1 MTTCTYSFTGAD
13 DQPVVIT
20 GKAAFKDYLL
30 NGGLQQL
37 LPGFGSQAVDLNAKL
52 EQKIF
57 SNFDGAVQEY
67 SALPDTKGGKLLDT
81 DQARELSPEYRADRS
96 LAPKV
101 HEAASAFTQRAFE
114 QRMAEAPDGG
124 LVLFMAGGGG
134 AGKSSAES
142 LLSADMDRAN
152 TILDG
157 TLSSYDKAAKNIQL
171 ALDNNQSV
179 RIVYVYREPV
189 EAMRNGV
196 LTRAMKRGRTVT
208 IDAVV
213 KGHAGS
219 SEVVRKLQDAFGDN
233 PNFLIKVIDNSRGPD
248 GAVVSSLDAV
258 PVVERQGLKEKLQN
272 ATDEEFKAGRISDV
286 VHKSTT
292 APYDT
297 RQGDGGAGQGAGV
310 RPGAGRD
317 VQGRREPGGPQ
328 YSVRTDTP
336 AFKRWFGD
344 SKVVDE
350 NGDPLVVYHGT
361 TGDFSEFRPSR
372 KYGDAYFASESK
384 SYANTMASN
393 KFGKS
398 DGGNV
403 MPLYVSLQNPK
414 VINFKDY
421 DSDAL
426 DSAMTDGSVDG
437 LIAVD
442 ENGVKQ
448 VIVAFSPTQIKSATG
463 NTGEFSPTNPSIL
476 ASQRASQKN
485 PAASRVGN
493 VSASRFERTEALKQA
508 VSDLQEGKIKQDE
521 YNRMVDEL
529 RPVYPYEAVPAITT
543 KEEAT
548 YALANGRGQSEEKAA
563 KYGLPNKELKTG
575 DFAQLRL
582 DIPSYQNHDAWVVS
596 VHTPKSTNTEVQAAY
611 DAGPVV
617 GYESAAALTDAYFGM
632 NQKAAAKIAT
642 GTAKGTIATVF
653 GKWKPISAAAAK
665 VRADA
670 AIKDPAW
677 TQVGMDPFRHS
688 YFYDRDTM
696 RPVLQADEVI
706 QIGPLV
712 LAKNATF
719 SEDNMDVTGSPILF
733 SQRTTETPAFKR
745 WFGDSKVVD
754 ANGDPLVV
762 YHGSV
767 NKGITEFDTARVT
780 TRTAKGDVAGTYFTT
795 DQRAASGYT
804 RPPGATIKTPRG
816 EIVPAYLRIENPL
829 NTTTPIKKY
838 QKQGLSFGDAKRKAL
853 ESLTPE
859 NDGII
864 FDGDGVN
871 PSEYVVFKP
880 TQIKSATGN
889 TGEFSPTNPSI
900 LASQRTGRQ
909 TEGWILSRDET
920 GRFRFGAGAKA
931 YRAVADVA
939 NAVLDKI
946 GMKPVSP
953 ELSRAL
959 RKMKTEIEKAQTL
972 TADVA
977 AKMQE
982 LPEQERQ
989 MISDVIEGELKRG
1002 AKPPKHVLELAAS
1015 LQSIMS
1021 EQSAELVRL
1030 GMLSPEAAG
1039 RWDGKY
1045 LPRFYES
1052 KLGDETKAWAKAVK
1066 GLLSRKRVMQGIKGS
1081 SLKSRG
1087 MFQNVPA
1094 EDLQD
1099 WIDEGWEKR
1108 DDAFDPTVH
1117 DTVMVWRDYTRDER
1131 DDMGEIR
1138 DAMFRFVMGYNKSQR
1153 DIALG
1158 KLYENLAANYA
1169 SRTEK
1174 EGYVQVPN
1182 TVVEDT
1188 TAKIYGKLAGKW
1200 VPKEVLDQLT
1210 VFDSSTQN
1218 DLLKMYL
1225 KGLSMWKE
1233 GKTVLNPVSHANN
1246 ILSNLTMAHFA
1257 GVSYWDAGKYVGAI
1271 RDFVKNDPMVDEAR
1285 EVGLFGGTFNRADL
1299 LNDMPEQLKALAQM
1313 SESKA
1318 AAAVDKTWNA
1328 LAFFLRKPAGKAYE
1342 AEDLFFRYLIYRD
1355 ARNRGMD
1362 PEDAVDYSQQFIFTY
1377 DDLPKG
1383 ARLVRDFAL
1392 PFFSY
1397 TYKVV
1402 PVLARTAL
1410 EHPARYAAPAAALY
1424 TVNAFMYAM
1433 AASLGGGEDED
1444 WWTVIRRY
1452 VTDPEFRDQARAL
1465 EKQEREN
1472 LPPWMKGASATLGTP
1487 KAIRLGM
1494 DDVTNLPLFLD
1505 VSRVF
1510 PGGDLLDANANAG
1523 GVPLLQ
1529 PITPSNPILNTVGA
1543 MIWNKD
1549 PFFGKDIVDKND
1561 TSAEAAAKRGKWLWQ
1576 QFTPAVAVGNY
1587 HWDRA
1592 LNVIANVTGQEVL
1605 GYTGTGKDGLPVQP
1619 GLAAAQTVGI
1629 KMRPVDLEL
1638 SEQINASQ
1646 QKKLIRDMEAE
1657 MRQLDRLES
1666 KGAISGEA
1674 ADKQR
1679 ERQQQKIQNVK
1690 EGLTVEG
1697 KPRE

>member
-37 LPGFGSQAVDLNAKL
+37 LPGFGPQGMDLNAKL

-57 SNFDGAVQEY
+57 SDFDKAVEEY
-67 SALPDTKGGKLLDT
+67 SALPETKSGKLLDT
-81 DQARELSPEYRADRS
+81 DQARELSAEYRADRS

-114 QRMAEAPDGG
+114 QRMAEAPNGG

-134 AGKSSAES
+134 AGKSSAEN

-157 TLSSYDKAAKNIQL
+157 TLSTYDKAAKNVQL

-219 SEVVRKLQDAFGDN
+219 SEVVRKLQTTFGNN
-233 PNFLIKVIDNSRGPD
+233 PNFKIKVIDNSRGPD

-258 PVVERQGLKEKLQN
+258 PVVKREGLKEKLQN
-272 ATDEEFKAGRISDV
+272 ATDEELKAGRISDV

-292 APYDT
+292 APYDASP
-297 RQGDGGAGQGAGV
+297 RDGSAGQGQSV
-310 RPGAGRD
+310 RQGTGRD
-317 VQGRREPGGPQ
+317 VQGRGQLSGPQ
-328 YSVRTDTP
+328 YSVRRD
-336 AFKRWFGD
+336 
-344 SKVVDE
+344 
-350 NGDPLVVYHGT
+350 
-361 TGDFSEFRPSR
+361 
-372 KYGDAYFASESK
+372 
-384 SYANTMASN
+384 
-393 KFGKS
+393 
-398 DGGNV
+398 
-403 MPLYVSLQNPK
+403 
-414 VINFKDY
+414 
-421 DSDAL
+421 
-426 DSAMTDGSVDG
+426 
-437 LIAVD
+437 
-442 ENGVKQ
+442 
-448 VIVAFSPTQIKSATG
+448 
-463 NTGEFSPTNPSIL
+463 
-476 ASQRASQKN
+476 QKN
-485 PAASRVGN
+485 PAASRVAN
-493 VSASRFERTEALKQA
+493 DSASRFERTEALKTA
-508 VSDLQEGKIKQDE
+508 IGDLQEGKITQDE
-521 YNRMVDEL
+521 YNRMVDDL
-529 RPVYPYEAVPAITT
+529 RPVYPYEAVPPVTT
-543 KEEAT
+543 KAEAT
-548 YALANGRGQSEEKAA
+548 FALANGRGQSEEKAA
-563 KYGLPNKELKTG
+563 KYGLPSKELQAG
-575 DFAQLRL
+575 DFTQLRL

-596 VHTPKSTNTEVQAAY
+596 VHTPKSTNTAVQAAY

-617 GYESAAALTDAYFGM
+617 GYESVAALTDAYFGM
-632 NQKAAAKIAT
+632 NQKAAAKIAG

-665 VRADA
+665 TRADA
-670 AIKDPAW
+670 ALKDPAW

-719 SEDNMDVTGSPILF
+719 SEDNKDVTGGQILF
-733 SQRTTETPAFKR
+733 SQRVTETPNFKR

-754 ANGDPLVV
+754 ENGDPLVV
-762 YHGSV
+762 YHGSTG
-767 NKGITEFDTARVT
+767 KGVTEFDTTRIT
-780 TRTAKGDVAGTYFTT
+780 TRSAKGDVAGTYFTA
-795 DQRAASGYT
+795 DQRNASGYT
-804 RPPGATIKTPRG
+804 RPAGATLKTPRG
-816 EIVPAYLRIENPL
+816 EIVSAYLKIENPL
-829 NTTTPIKKY
+829 NTTAAIKKY
-838 QKQGLSFGDAKRKAL
+838 RKQGLPFGDAKRKAL
-853 ESLTPE
+853 EALTSE

-900 LASQRTGRQ
+900 LASQRTTRQ

-959 RKMKTEIEKAQTL
+959 RKMKTEIEKAQNL
-972 TADVA
+972 TVDVA
-977 AKMQE
+977 AKMKE

-1021 EQSAELVRL
+1021 EQTAELVRL
-1030 GMLSPEAAG
+1030 GMLSPQAAG

-1052 KLGDETKAWAKAVK
+1052 KLGEETKAWAKAVK

-1099 WIDEGWEKR
+1099 WLDEGWEKR
-1108 DDAFDPTVH
+1108 DDTFDPAVD

-1158 KLYENLAANYA
+1158 KLYENLAENYA
-1169 SRTEK
+1169 SRTAQD
-1174 EGYVQVPN
+1174 GYVQVPN
-1182 TVVEDT
+1182 TAVEDT
-1188 TAKIYGKLAGKW
+1188 NAKVYGKLAGKW

-1257 GVSYWDAGKYVGAI
+1257 GVSYWDAGKYVGAV
-1271 RDFVKNDPMVDEAR
+1271 RDFVKNDPMIEEAR
-1285 EVGLFGGTFNRADL
+1285 DVGLFGGTFNRSDL

-1328 LAFFLRKPAGKAYE
+1328 LSFFLRKPAGKAYE

-1355 ARNRGMD
+1355 ARKRGMEPD
-1362 PEDAVDYSQQFIFTY
+1362 DAVDYSQQFIFTY

-1383 ARLVRDFAL
+1383 ARLARDFAL

-1424 TVNAFMYAM
+1424 TVNALMYAM

-1505 VSRVF
+1505 VSRIF

-1543 MIWNKD
+1543 MVWNKD
-1549 PFFGKDIVDKND
+1549 PFFGKEIVDKND
-1561 TSAEAAAKRGKWLWQ
+1561 TSAEAGAKRGKWLWQ
-1576 QFTPAVAVGNY
+1576 QFAPAVAVGNY

-1592 LNVIANVTGQEVL
+1592 LNVIANATGQEVL

-1638 SEQINASQ
+1638 SAQINASQ

-1657 MRQLDRLES
+1657 IRQLDRLES
-1666 KGAISGEA
+1666 KGAIGSEA

-1679 ERQQQKIQNVK
+1679 ERQQEKIQNIK

>member
-1 MTTCTYSFTGAD
+1 MATCTYSFTGAD

-37 LPGFGSQAVDLNAKL
+37 LPGFGPQGMDLNAKL

-57 SNFDGAVQEY
+57 SAFDKAVEEY
-67 SALPDTKGGKLLDT
+67 SALPETKSGKLLDT
-81 DQARELSPEYRADRS
+81 DQARELSAEYRADRS
-96 LAPKV
+96 LAPKI

-114 QRMAEAPDGG
+114 QRMAEAPNGG
-124 LVLFMAGGGG
+124 LVVFMAGGGG
-134 AGKSSAES
+134 AGKSSAEN
-142 LLSADMDRAN
+142 LLEGTMDRAN

-157 TLSSYDKAAKNIQL
+157 TLSSYDKAASNVQL
-171 ALDNNQSV
+171 ALDNSQQVN
-179 RIVYVYREPV
+179 IVYVYREPV

-196 LTRAMKRGRTVT
+196 LTRAMSRGRTVT
-208 IDAVV
+208 LDAVV

-219 SEVVRKLQDAFGDN
+219 SEVVRKLQDKFGDN
-233 PNFLIKVIDNSRGPD
+233 PNFNIDVIDNSRGA
-248 GAVVSSLDAV
+248 GKAAFSSLDAV
-258 PVVERQGLKEKLQN
+258 PVVAREGLKEKLKN
-272 ATDEEFKAGRISDV
+272 ATDEELKAGRISDV
-286 VHKSTT
+286 VHKATT

-297 RQGDGGAGQGAGV
+297 RSADGGAGKRSGIQPRAEGE
-310 RPGAGRD
+310 
-317 VQGRREPGGPQ
+317 VQGRGQLSGPQ
-328 YSVRTDTP
+328 YSVRRD
-336 AFKRWFGD
+336 
-344 SKVVDE
+344 
-350 NGDPLVVYHGT
+350 
-361 TGDFSEFRPSR
+361 
-372 KYGDAYFASESK
+372 
-384 SYANTMASN
+384 
-393 KFGKS
+393 
-398 DGGNV
+398 
-403 MPLYVSLQNPK
+403 
-414 VINFKDY
+414 
-421 DSDAL
+421 
-426 DSAMTDGSVDG
+426 
-437 LIAVD
+437 
-442 ENGVKQ
+442 
-448 VIVAFSPTQIKSATG
+448 
-463 NTGEFSPTNPSIL
+463 
-476 ASQRASQKN
+476 QKN
-485 PAASRVGN
+485 PAASRVAN
-493 VSASRFERTEALKQA
+493 DSASRFDRTEALKTA
-508 VSDLQEGKIKQDE
+508 IGDLQEGKITQDE
-521 YNRMVDEL
+521 YNRLVDDL
-529 RPVYPYEAVPAITT
+529 RPVYPYEAVPAVTT
-543 KEEAT
+543 KDEAL

-563 KYGLPNKELKTG
+563 KYGLPSKELQAG
-575 DFAQLRL
+575 DFTQLRL

-596 VHTPKSTNTEVQAAY
+596 VHTPKSTNTAVQAAY

-632 NQKAAAKIAT
+632 NQKAAAKIAA

-719 SEDNMDVTGSPILF
+719 SEDNKDVTGGQILF
-733 SQRTTETPAFKR
+733 SQRT
-745 WFGDSKVVD
+745 
-754 ANGDPLVV
+754 N
-762 YHGSV
+762 
-767 NKGITEFDTARVT
+767 
-780 TRTAKGDVAGTYFTT
+780 
-795 DQRAASGYT
+795 
-804 RPPGATIKTPRG
+804 
-816 EIVPAYLRIENPL
+816 
-829 NTTTPIKKY
+829 
-838 QKQGLSFGDAKRKAL
+838 
-853 ESLTPE
+853 
-859 NDGII
+859 
-864 FDGDGVN
+864 
-871 PSEYVVFKP
+871 
-880 TQIKSATGN
+880 
-889 TGEFSPTNPSI
+889 
-900 LASQRTGRQ
+900 RQ

-959 RKMKTEIEKAQTL
+959 RKMKTEIEKAQNL
-972 TADVA
+972 TVDVA
-977 AKMQE
+977 AKMKE

-1021 EQSAELVRL
+1021 EQTAELVRL
-1030 GMLSPEAAG
+1030 GMLSPQAAG

-1052 KLGDETKAWAKAVK
+1052 KLGEETKAWAKAVK

-1099 WIDEGWEKR
+1099 WLDEGWEKR
-1108 DDAFDPTVH
+1108 DDTFDPAVD

-1158 KLYENLAANYA
+1158 KLYENLAENYA
-1169 SRTEK
+1169 SRTAQD
-1174 EGYVQVPN
+1174 GYVQVPN
-1182 TVVEDT
+1182 TAVEDT
-1188 TAKIYGKLAGKW
+1188 NAKVYGKLAGKW

-1257 GVSYWDAGKYVGAI
+1257 GVSYWDAGKYVGAV
-1271 RDFVKNDPMVDEAR
+1271 RDFVKNDPMIEEAR
-1285 EVGLFGGTFNRADL
+1285 DVGLFGGTFNRSDL

-1328 LAFFLRKPAGKAYE
+1328 LSFFLRKPAGKAYE

-1355 ARNRGMD
+1355 ARKRGMEPD
-1362 PEDAVDYSQQFIFTY
+1362 DAVDYSQQFIFTY

-1383 ARLVRDFAL
+1383 ARLARDFAL

-1424 TVNAFMYAM
+1424 TVNALMYAM

-1505 VSRVF
+1505 VSRIF

-1543 MIWNKD
+1543 MVWNKD
-1549 PFFGKDIVDKND
+1549 PFFGKEIVDKND
-1561 TSAEAAAKRGKWLWQ
+1561 TSAEAGAKRGKWLWQ
-1576 QFTPAVAVGNY
+1576 QFAPAVAVGNY

-1638 SEQINASQ
+1638 SAQINASQ

-1657 MRQLDRLES
+1657 IRQLDRLES
-1666 KGAISGEA
+1666 KGAIGSEA

-1679 ERQQQKIQNVK
+1679 ERQQEKIQNIK